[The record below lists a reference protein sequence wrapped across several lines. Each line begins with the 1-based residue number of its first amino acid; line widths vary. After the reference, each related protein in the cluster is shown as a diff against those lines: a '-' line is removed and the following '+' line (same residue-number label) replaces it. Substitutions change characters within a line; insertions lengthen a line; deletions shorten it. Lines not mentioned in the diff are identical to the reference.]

1 MNVNSGLLTLVQG
14 GACGE
19 EPWPVGGLGVYVCVC
34 VGLGRGWVE
43 EEPQG
48 HKP

>member
-19 EPWPVGGLGVYVCVC
+19 EPWPVGGLGVCVC
-34 VGLGRGWVE
+34 WPPGEGLDGEGATRT
-43 EEPQG
+43 QTL
-48 HKP
+48 